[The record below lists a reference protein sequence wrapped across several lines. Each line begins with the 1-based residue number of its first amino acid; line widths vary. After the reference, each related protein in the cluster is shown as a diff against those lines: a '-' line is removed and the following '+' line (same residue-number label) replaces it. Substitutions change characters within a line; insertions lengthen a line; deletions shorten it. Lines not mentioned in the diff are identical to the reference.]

1 MSNKKSG
8 KQAQEGTG
16 FARSGNRAA
25 TSGSSPW
32 GIFVSLGALVLV
44 AVVVAVI
51 VFARL
56 KPPGDEKAGV
66 PASFAGGGS
75 LKVEPATPDTVW
87 DPAWS
92 PVPKGRSPRP
102 IEQVRAA
109 YAFAA
114 RRGDVLQ
121 YMPCYCGCEKQGHKS
136 DESCFVKGK
145 TAAGLP
151 QWDSMGITCDI
162 CLSVAHET
170 MQMLAQG
177 KPLIEIRKAHDAKY
191 KARYGTSTPTI
202 YPPGSAEEQKQ

>member
-1 MSNKKSG
+1 MSHKKSD
-8 KQAQEGTG
+8 KRTPRNSI
-16 FARSGNRAA
+16 RSGDRAA
-25 TSGSSPW
+25 TTNPRPW
-32 GIFVSLGALVLV
+32 GIIVSLSALVLV
-44 AVVVAVI
+44 TAVVAVI
-51 VFARL
+51 VLAKL
-56 KPPGDEKAGV
+56 KPPGDEKAGN
-66 PASFAGGGS
+66 PASSGIA
-75 LKVEPATPDTVW
+75 LAVEPSTPDTAW

-92 PVPKGRSPRP
+92 PLPKGMSPRP

-114 RRGDVLQ
+114 RREDVLQ

-136 DESCFVKGK
+136 DHDCFVKGR

-170 MQMLAQG
+170 IQMLAQG
-177 KPLIEIRKAHDAKY
+177 KSLSEIRKAHDAKY
-191 KARYGTSTPTI
+191 KARYGTSTATI

>member
-1 MSNKKSG
+1 MSNKKSA
-8 KQAQEGTG
+8 KQGQEGAG

-25 TSGSSPW
+25 ATGSRPW
-32 GIFVSLGALVLV
+32 GIIVSLGALVLV

-51 VFARL
+51 VFTKL
-56 KPPGDEKAGV
+56 KPPDDVKTGN
-66 PASFAGGGS
+66 PASSGNA
-75 LKVEPATPDTVW
+75 LAVEPATPDTAW

-92 PVPKGRSPRP
+92 PVPKGRSPRQM
-102 IEQVRAA
+102 EQVRAA

-136 DESCFVKGK
+136 AESCFVKGK

-151 QWDSMGITCDI
+151 EWDSMGIVCDI

-170 MQMLAQG
+170 MQMMAQG
-177 KPLIEIRKAHDAKY
+177 KPLIEIRKAHDEKY
-191 KARYGTSTPTI
+191 KARYGTSTPTE
-202 YPPGSAEEQKQ
+202 YPPGE

>member
-1 MSNKKSG
+1 MSKNKSDKRTVNSAG
-8 KQAQEGTG
+8 
-16 FARSGNRAA
+16 SGNPAA
-25 TSGSSPW
+25 PPDPLPR
-32 GIFVSLGALVLV
+32 GIILSLGALVLA

-56 KPPGDEKAGV
+56 KPPGDVKAGN
-66 PASFAGGGS
+66 PASSSAA
-75 LKVEPATPDTVW
+75 LAVEPATPDTKW

-92 PVPKGRSPRP
+92 PLPKGRSPRP
-102 IEQVRAA
+102 VEQVRAA

-114 RRGDVLQ
+114 RRQDVLQ

-136 DESCFVKGK
+136 DHDCFVKGR

-151 QWDSMGITCDI
+151 EWDSMGITCDI

-177 KPLIEIRKAHDAKY
+177 KPLMEIRKAHDAKY

-202 YPPGSAEEQKQ
+202 YPPEE